1 MCPPSL
7 RTMWPY
13 LDQRGPASQ
22 ANYNCKTSFHRKTNT
37 KYYKKANKDEYYEK
51 ANIDKYYEKANKTTN
66 HPKEAGWT
74 TSV

>member
-22 ANYNCKTSFHRKTNT
+22 ANNHCKTSFHQKTNT
-37 KYYKKANKDEYYEK
+37 KDEYYEK
-51 ANIDKYYEKANKTTN
+51 ANKDKYYKEANKNTN

-74 TSV
+74 SSL

>member
-22 ANYNCKTSFHRKTNT
+22 ANNHCKTTFHGKTNT
-37 KYYKKANKDEYYEK
+37 KDKYYEEANKDEHYEKANTRDEYYKKANK
-51 ANIDKYYEKANKTTN
+51 TTN
-66 HPKEAGWT
+66 QPKEAG
-74 TSV
+74 

>member
-1 MCPPSL
+1 MCQPSL

-22 ANYNCKTSFHRKTNT
+22 ANNHCKTTFHGKTNT
-37 KYYKKANKDEYYEK
+37 KDKYYES
-51 ANIDKYYEKANKTTN
+51 YEKANKATTN

-74 TSV
+74 TSL